1 MNPYSGNVY
10 ITNAYDYT
18 IYGDLL
24 CFNQQG
30 QLQFRLNNIGLNPNT
45 IVFSDKASQSDIDDN
60 TEETENSLAFADKVW
75 EYKPAPGQFI
85 NTSTSAYETGFTA
98 EQVLERATEK
108 LKKKSVIS
116 LGGFGGTI
124 TVGFPQPIPNI
135 EGEYDFKVW
144 GNATYNN
151 NTGTGA
157 LGGSAEP
164 GIVLVSKDINKNGIP
179 DDEWYELAGSEY
191 GKDTE
196 IRNYEITYYR
206 PQPANGDVRWK
217 DNLGK
222 EGFVKRN
229 TFHQQDSYYPNWI
242 EENEITFH
250 GTRLKDNAVEEGN
263 VWVGYCYPWGYADN
277 HPNRTEYSQFKID
290 RAVDQ
295 NGQPVLLDQIDFV
308 RIYTAVNQNIGW
320 TGEIS
325 TEVVTVENLHYK
337 K

>member
-1 MNPYSGNVY
+1 M
-10 ITNAYDYT
+10 
-18 IYGDLL
+18 
-24 CFNQQG
+24 
-30 QLQFRLNNIGLNPNT
+30 
-45 IVFSDKASQSDIDDN
+45 
-60 TEETENSLAFADKVW
+60 
-75 EYKPAPGQFI
+75 
-85 NTSTSAYETGFTA
+85 
-98 EQVLERATEK
+98 
-108 LKKKSVIS
+108 
-116 LGGFGGTI
+116 
-124 TVGFPQPIPNI
+124 
-135 EGEYDFKVW
+135 
-144 GNATYNN
+144 
-151 NTGTGA
+151 
-157 LGGSAEP
+157 
-164 GIVLVSKDINKNGIP
+164 
-179 DDEWYELAGSEY
+179 AGSEY